1 MKGCRIFHGRSAG
14 RYLKCSNWNYS
25 TSASEPIAKANDLKN
40 VSSSFGTTDDL
51 NLQQK
56 DNGTQTTEIDGEN
69 GEKNGFR
76 KQIKQ
81 RELPFSPLMDPS
93 FHEARNRHSAPK
105 PQPSKEER
113 TPFQEQLA
121 KNPYA
126 LALTTPVRQCSATQ
140 LSLPSFFLQDFTL
153 MAHPTTSHAWHVPR
167 SLSSHSSSLK
177 SSSEEE
183 SSVHNPSLGSTTY
196 VAMRQPLFQ
205 SFFKKGS
212 GYTGIYKKFGIAN
225 AKSIARKHV
234 TLQAV
239 WRPDMDTFLLELMRR
254 RTVELLEYLCSRDN
268 RYIHKCA
275 SWERVEWSEQVGCV
289 LWTGQKVISGE
300 GQQGEEQE
308 QEYEREIPPGEFE
321 TKRIGPGG
329 RKVVPVFNL
338 RTMMGKHWIQKMRE
352 GNRIFENQILV
363 VKHKNATKEI
373 QMKLWKLQGYV
384 ATYGGMSD
392 EVNFEKLQRAKKAN
406 FKSVDITDS
415 KPKGNFVAFGKRDR

>member
-1 MKGCRIFHGRSAG
+1 MKGCRISHGRSAG
-14 RYLKCSNWNYS
+14 RYLKYSNWNYS
-25 TSASEPIAKANDLKN
+25 TLASKPIAKANDLKN
-40 VSSSFGTTDDL
+40 ASSNSGTTDDL
-51 NLQQK
+51 DLQQK
-56 DNGTQTTEIDGEN
+56 VNGTQTTNTDGGK
-69 GEKNGFR
+69 GEKNGLE
-76 KQIKQ
+76 KKIKH
-81 RELPFSPLMDPS
+81 RELPLSPLMDPL

-126 LALTTPVRQCSATQ
+126 LALATPVRQCSATQ

-153 MAHPTTSHAWHVPR
+153 MAHPTTSDPWHVPR

-177 SSSEEE
+177 SSSEKEP
-183 SSVHNPSLGSTTY
+183 SLHNPSLGSTTY

-225 AKSIARKHV
+225 AKSVARKTVALHS
-234 TLQAV
+234 V
-239 WRPDMDTFLLELMRR
+239 WRADMDTFLLELMRR

-268 RYIHKCA
+268 RYIKCA
-275 SWERVEWSEQVGCV
+275 SWERVEYSEQVGCV
-289 LWTGQKVISGE
+289 LWMGQKVVSGE
-300 GQQGEEQE
+300 AQQGHE
-308 QEYEREIPPGEFE
+308 QEYEQEIPPGEFE

-329 RKVVPVFNL
+329 KKVVPVFNL

-352 GNRIFENQILV
+352 GNQIFGNQILV
-363 VKHKNATKEI
+363 VKHKNATKEM
-373 QMKLWKLQGYV
+373 QMRLWKLQGYV

-392 EVNFEKLQRAKKAN
+392 EGNPEKVQRAKKTN
-406 FKSVDITDS
+406 FKSVNIADS
-415 KPKGNFVAFGKRDR
+415 KPKGNFVAFGKPER